1 MLQFGD
7 TISSATKPRTSITM
21 MSTSST
27 TRPVSDTFP
36 QSSQTSADSILSD
49 LNVKYYLLVLHFR
62 TLYTIPQILTILSH
76 KYQQRY
82 TVQNI
87 QDALRTMY
95 DEKDEL
101 LFGMRDTGKVE
112 YAWFPKIKEVKE
124 AEEIEELLKREG
136 KWP

>member
-1 MLQFGD
+1 M
-7 TISSATKPRTSITM
+7 T
-21 MSTSST
+21 STSST
-27 TRPVSDTFP
+27 TKPDSDTFP

-62 TLYTIPQILTILSH
+62 TLYTIPQTLTILSH
-76 KYQQRY
+76 KHQQRY

-95 DEKDEL
+95 DEKDDL
-101 LFGMRDTGKVE
+101 LFRVRETGKVE

-124 AEEIEELLKREG
+124 AEEIEKLLKMEG
-136 KWP
+136 NWP